1 MRPSQSTFLCSRRDG
16 GFREPSV
23 GAESTTLWNRGCSG
37 PRGSLSQLTSIC
49 SLHRAGRPPRTLL
62 PAGAQT
68 SRLVPL
74 PMAISFAVSRA
85 LVGWVPGAQRVP
97 PLLHSRLHTTHN
109 L

>member
-1 MRPSQSTFLCSRRDG
+1 MRPSQSTFPCGRRDG
-16 GFREPSV
+16 GFRGPAV
-23 GAESTTLWNRGCSG
+23 CTESTTLWNRGCSG
-37 PRGSLSQLTSIC
+37 PQGSLSQPTSIC
-49 SLHRAGRPPRTLL
+49 ILHRAGCPPRTLL

-74 PMAISFAVSRA
+74 PMDISFGVSPM

-97 PLLHSRLHTTHN
+97 PLLHSHLHTTHN